1 MGVMAPQGGPAALH
15 QPGVLSAPKAIPRR
29 RWDDAPGGAQPKQ
42 ATLPQ
47 RDRVQVFLVLAAS
60 GALIMGVSAALLQ
73 QHQLWE
79 GGAGLLVSLFLFVRG
94 FPLAGR
100 RDRRRTDPKD
110 GRG

>member
-1 MGVMAPQGGPAALH
+1 MKGSVNID
-15 QPGVLSAPKAIPRR
+15 QPNVLSAPKAIPRR
-29 RWDDAPGGAQPKQ
+29 RWDDSPGGAQPNQ
-42 ATLPQ
+42 VNLPQ
-47 RDRVQVFLVLAAS
+47 RDRVQVFLALAAG

-79 GGAGLLVSLFLFVRG
+79 GGAGLLVSLFLFFRG

-110 GRG
+110 GQG

>member
-1 MGVMAPQGGPAALH
+1 MNID
-15 QPGVLSAPKAIPRR
+15 QPNVLSAPKAIPRR
-29 RWDDAPGGAQPKQ
+29 RWDDSPGGAQPNQ
-42 ATLPQ
+42 VILPQ
-47 RDRVQVFLVLAAS
+47 RDRVQVFLALAAS

-79 GGAGLLVSLFLFVRG
+79 GGTGLLVSMFLFIRG

-100 RDRRRTDPKD
+100 RDRRRTDPKG